1 MYYVCTYIDLFFVG
15 CYNLF
20 RMLIVN
26 SKQKHGFTKE
36 KELYFLLDSGLIS
49 TTTLICFSQLLVTK
63 TEAKNRLVIVF
74 QKNGCLLHYYNNK
87 LINNLQVYAQNSPN
101 TITPV
106 APAFS
111 QTLALSINVHDPL
124 LTTQTLPRNNSA
136 STNCNEQ
143 ALLLLGISFTYRQVK
158 NITVCIRSKTFL
170 GTFHN
175 KCSDDSPMIV
185 NQRATNLHRGFP
197 RTRR

>member
-1 MYYVCTYIDLFFVG
+1 MYVHRFTLCAVTCSKCLQCILNDDTGVSKGKKSFITYSIVGWSKPRHWFVVANCSWPCQKQNIALCG
-15 CYNLF
+15 FSRRVVACYTIFYNKFIEIL
-20 RMLIVN
+20 
-26 SKQKHGFTKE
+26 K
-36 KELYFLLDSGLIS
+36 LY
-49 TTTLICFSQLLVTK
+49 
-63 TEAKNRLVIVF
+63 AP
-74 QKNGCLLHYYNNK
+74 
-87 LINNLQVYAQNSPN
+87 NSPN

-124 LTTQTLPRNNSA
+124 LTTQNLPCNNSA

-143 ALLLLGISFTYRQVK
+143 VLLLLGIFFTYRKVK
-158 NITVCIRSKTFL
+158 RITVRIRSKTFL

-175 KCSDDSPMIV
+175 KFSDYSPMIV